1 MTLITYRVNGCDN
14 LELVT
19 NEKVFVPTGTSELII
34 DAIVKSG
41 ASGGKVLD
49 LGCGIGLVGIA
60 LRSLG
65 FATDPVFASDL
76 SEEAVE
82 LTSENYKRVDFELI
96 AKCGSLFEPWDNEK
110 FDCIVDDISGV
121 ATSVAAVSPWFQNVP
136 CESGE
141 DGTALVKRVI
151 EQAPYY
157 LNPGGK
163 LFFPVLSLSRGSSL
177 VNTAKRC
184 FSSVTKVSSKTW
196 PLPQSMD
203 PYRGLLKE
211 LAEENIIT
219 IQEKFGL
226 VLWTTDI
233 YMAHS

>member
-1 MTLITYRVNGCDN
+1 MKLITYKVEGCDT
-14 LELVT
+14 LELAT
-19 NEKVFVPTGTSELII
+19 NEKVFVPTGTSELIV
-34 DAIVKSG
+34 DAVIKSG
-41 ASGGKVLD
+41 VNGGKVLD

-82 LTSENYKRVDFELI
+82 LTSENYKRHRFEVI
-96 AKCGSLFEPWDNEK
+96 ARCGSLFEPWGNEK

-121 ATSVAAVSPWFQNVP
+121 ANSVAAVSPWFQNVP
-136 CESGE
+136 CDSGE
-141 DGTALVKRVI
+141 DGTALVERVI

-177 VNTAKRC
+177 VNAARKS
-184 FSSVTKVSSKTW
+184 FDSVTMVSSKTW

-203 PYRGLLKE
+203 PHRELLRE
-211 LAEENIIT
+211 LAEQNIIT

-226 VLWTTDI
+226 VLWSTDI